1 MNLYKRLRGNK
12 KIVSILLLIAIFAV
26 GYPVVKK
33 SEKETLKYKTEE
45 FFNNIIEEK
54 YEEAFMF
61 LDYGGIDKESNITL
75 NEDNNRGK
83 WIKKLKQQRANGV
96 RIERCKEVKV
106 NNVDYPC
113 GTVKLVVNK
122 NGMLEEYIINV
133 KYIRSKNSYKIRNIS
148 KIDDE
153 IQETIC
159 GRINE
164 S

>member
-1 MNLYKRLRGNK
+1 MNLYKRLRDNK
-12 KIVSILLLIAIFAV
+12 KIVSVLILIAVFAV
-26 GYPVVKK
+26 GYPIVKS
-33 SEKETLKYKTEE
+33 SEKETLKYKTEQ

-54 YEEAFMF
+54 YEDAFVF
-61 LDYGGIDKESNITL
+61 VDYDGIDKENSVIL
-75 NEDNNRGK
+75 NEDNKRGN
-83 WIKKLKQQRANGV
+83 WIRKLKQQRAKGI
-96 RIERCKEVKV
+96 RIERCKEVKID
-106 NNVDYPC
+106 NVDYPY

-122 NGMLEEYIINV
+122 NGVQEEYIVNI
-133 KYIRSKNSYKIRNIS
+133 KYTRNKDSYKIRNIS